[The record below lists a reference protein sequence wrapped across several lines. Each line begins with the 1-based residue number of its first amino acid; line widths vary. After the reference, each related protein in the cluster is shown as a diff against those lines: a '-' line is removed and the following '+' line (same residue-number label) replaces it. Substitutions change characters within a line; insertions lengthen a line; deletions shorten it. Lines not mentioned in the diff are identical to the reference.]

1 MGIEDKK
8 YSVSLK
14 PGHPNGQMHR
24 AGLIVHVEPQI
35 VSLTEEQLKALQNDR
50 YIIVNE
56 AIEYT
61 PAYPQVQP
69 ESEEYLLEEKQE
81 VQPEP
86 VEEPKQEEVRNER
99 KNKKRGRH

>member
-69 ESEEYLLEEKQE
+69 ESEEYLPEDNQPKEE
-81 VQPEP
+81 VI
-86 VEEPKQEEVRNER
+86 EEPKQEEVRNER
-99 KNKKRGRH
+99 KNKKRGRR